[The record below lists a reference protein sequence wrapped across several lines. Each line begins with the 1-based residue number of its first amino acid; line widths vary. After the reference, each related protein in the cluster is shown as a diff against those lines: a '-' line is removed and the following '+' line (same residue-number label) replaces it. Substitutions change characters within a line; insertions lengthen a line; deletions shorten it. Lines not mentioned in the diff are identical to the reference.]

1 MTSHIDPQKDTDTR
15 SFVRTLMLLQF
26 GLYVT
31 LGLFTMMV
39 MMFVVSG
46 DSTTPKQEPTTL
58 PSIQPSRVI

>member
-1 MTSHIDPQKDTDTR
+1 MTLDINPQQDTDTR

-46 DSTTPKQEPTTL
+46 DSTIQRNNNTMPQ
-58 PSIQPSRVI
+58 SIQTK

>member
-1 MTSHIDPQKDTDTR
+1 MTLDINPQQDTDTR
-15 SFVRTLMLLQF
+15 SFARTLMLLQF

-46 DSTTPKQEPTTL
+46 DSTIQRNDNTL
-58 PSIQPSRVI
+58 PQSIQTK

>member
-1 MTSHIDPQKDTDTR
+1 MTLDINPQQDTDTR

-46 DSTTPKQEPTTL
+46 DSTIQRNDNTL
-58 PSIQPSRVI
+58 PQSIQTK

>member
-1 MTSHIDPQKDTDTR
+1 MTLDIDPQKDTDTR

-46 DSTTPKQEPTTL
+46 DSTIQRNDNTL
-58 PSIQPSRVI
+58 PQSTQTK